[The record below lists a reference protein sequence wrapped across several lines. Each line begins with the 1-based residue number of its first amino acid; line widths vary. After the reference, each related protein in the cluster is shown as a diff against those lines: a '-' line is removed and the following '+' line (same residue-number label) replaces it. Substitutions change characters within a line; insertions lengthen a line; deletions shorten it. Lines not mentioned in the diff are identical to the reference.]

1 MYSLGFSLGHDR
13 GAVLMK
19 DGKVLIGISEERLSR
34 IKHDSPYCKDIPILS
49 INYCLSEYNLKYSD
63 IDLYSYTTAYLEDDV
78 LENFVNVT
86 GLDHTRLKFLP
97 HHLAHA
103 FSTFYSS
110 GFEDAV
116 VVVADAM
123 GSILSEKNQTKNWY
137 NLDNLSKDENFDWAE
152 GYSIFNFTSLS
163 NVQEIYKKL
172 IKFPISE
179 NDDSDD
185 QVSIGFAYSRGT
197 KQLVYDEKSNS
208 WSAGKLMGLA
218 SYADPDYVKNY
229 QSNIKYYDD
238 DMFIPSRLINPE
250 VNYKSDFSSKAN
262 TAGLYQRNQEE
273 SCIHLSKIAK
283 NNTGAKNLCV
293 AGGSFLNC
301 NTNELLIKSGMYEK
315 YYFVPPADDTGIPLG
330 CAWFGTFVQNKIPTV
345 TEQMSPYF
353 GKTYSDS
360 SILSSLISFD
370 EITFEKI
377 YNYDKLVDLVSE
389 DLKNDKVIGWMQGGS
404 EIGPRALGNR
414 SILASPKNSWVV
426 NYINSDI
433 KKREWYRPFAPSV
446 LFEHQ
451 KDIFDLEEYSPYM
464 LVTTKVKTEW
474 KDKIP
479 AVVHY
484 DGTSRIQSVTPE
496 NNYRYYNL
504 IHKFY
509 QKTGI
514 PVLLNT
520 SFNGSEPIV
529 ETPSDAVSTFLNTG
543 LYSLVI
549 NDFYIRRKQ

>member
-34 IKHDSPYCKDIPILS
+34 IKHDSPYSKDIPILS
-49 INYCLSEYNLKYSD
+49 IDYCLNEYDLKYSD
-63 IDLYSYTTAYLEDDV
+63 IDLYSYTTTDLEDNV
-78 LENFVNVT
+78 LEDFVSIT

-123 GSILSEKNQTKNWY
+123 GSILSDNNQTKNWY
-137 NLDNLSKDENFDWAE
+137 NLESLCLSKNENFDWAE
-152 GYSIFNFTSLS
+152 GYSIFNFTTLN
-163 NVQEIYKKL
+163 NVKEVYKKL
-172 IKFPISE
+172 IKFPIPE
-179 NDDSDD
+179 NDND

-197 KQLVYDEKSNS
+197 KQLVYDEKNNS

-218 SYADPDYVKNY
+218 SYANPEYVKNY
-229 QSNIKYYDD
+229 QSNIEYHDYD
-238 DMFIPSRLINPE
+238 MLIPSGIINPE
-250 VNYKSDFSSKAN
+250 VNHRSDFSSRAN

-273 SCIHLSKIAK
+273 SCIHLAKIAK
-283 NNTGAKNLCV
+283 NITGAKNICV
-293 AGGSFLNC
+293 SGGSFLNC
-301 NTNELLIKSGMYEK
+301 NTNELLIKSSMYEK
-315 YYFVPPADDTGIPLG
+315 YYFVPPADDSGIPLG

-353 GKTYSDS
+353 GKTYTDS
-360 SILSSLISFD
+360 NILSDLISFD

-446 LFEHQ
+446 LFEYQ

-484 DGTSRIQSVTPE
+484 DGTSRIQSVTQE

-504 IHKFY
+504 IRKFH

-529 ETPSDAVSTFLNTG
+529 ETPSDAVRTFLNTG

-549 NDFYIRRKQ
+549 NDFYIKRK